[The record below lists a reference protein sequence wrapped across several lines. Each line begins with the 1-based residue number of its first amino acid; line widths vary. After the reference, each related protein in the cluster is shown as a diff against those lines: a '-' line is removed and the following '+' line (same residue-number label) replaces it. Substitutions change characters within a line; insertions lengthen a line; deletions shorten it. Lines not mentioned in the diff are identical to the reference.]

1 MGKFRK
7 LGRNY
12 SQRLCMLRSRFLTRT
27 NACILWLCVALPLIS
42 LDLSPRQDDG
52 VAAGEARAH
61 RDHRCQGIF
70 FLSYAGVF
78 HRPGACGG
86 RPGFGLQEG

>member
-61 RDHRCQGIF
+61 RDYRCQGTF
-70 FLSYAGVF
+70 FRGVSSSKGVWWAGGFVF
-78 HRPGACGG
+78 
-86 RPGFGLQEG
+86 QEW